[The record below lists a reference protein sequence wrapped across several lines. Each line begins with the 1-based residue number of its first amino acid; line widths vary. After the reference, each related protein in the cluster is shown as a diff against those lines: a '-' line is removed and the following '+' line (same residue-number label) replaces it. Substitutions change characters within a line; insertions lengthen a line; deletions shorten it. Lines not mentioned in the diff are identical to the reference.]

1 MRNRILI
8 VEDEHNLLLVVK
20 RALSKID
27 CHIDTATSSQVA
39 MNYVQKND
47 YDLIICDIKLPG
59 MSGIEFLKWCR
70 ENGIDSEFIVITAF
84 ATTDTAIEALRL
96 GAYDY
101 LLKPFNIEELR
112 LIVEKALKYRKIK
125 KENVLLKSQV
135 FYDLEKTGII
145 GESEGI
151 KRVLSLIKKVAP
163 TDSTVLI
170 TGESGSGK
178 ELVAKAIH
186 LNSRRKDNK
195 FLSINCAALPE
206 TLLESELFGYEKGA
220 FTGAEKSKPGLFEL
234 AHGGTLFL
242 DEIGEMPLS
251 MQAKL
256 LRVLEDFTIR
266 RLGGRED
273 IKVDVRLI
281 CATNR
286 DIEKEVKEGRFREDL
301 YYRINVFN
309 IHIPPLRERRKDIPL
324 LLNYFVDKFSKK
336 LGIKKPQISKEFL
349 KLLESYSF
357 PGNVRELENI
367 VERAITIMDGD
378 ILLPQHLP
386 DSVFKPESGIS
397 EDLSIIENGFDLE
410 EYINRIRLRFMEE
423 ALKKTNGKMKD
434 AAKLLNMS
442 FRSFRYYYH
451 KLKDEGKK

>member
-1 MRNRILI
+1 MRNKILI

-20 RALSKID
+20 RALTKID
-27 CHIDTATSSQVA
+27 CDIDTATSSQVA
-39 MNYVQKND
+39 MDYVRKSE
-47 YDLIICDIKLPG
+47 YDVIICDIKLPG
-59 MSGIEFLKWCR
+59 ISGIEFLKWCR
-70 ENGIDSEFIVITAF
+70 VNGIDAEFIIITAF

-112 LIVEKALKYRKIK
+112 LIVEKALTYRKIK

-135 FYDLEKTGII
+135 FYDLEKSGIV

-151 KRVLSLIKKVAP
+151 KRVLNLIKKVAP

-186 LNSRRKDNK
+186 LNSKRKDNK

-206 TLLESELFGYEKGA
+206 TLLESELFGYERGA

-286 DIEKEVKEGRFREDL
+286 DIEKEVKEGMFREDL

-309 IHIPPLRERRKDIPL
+309 IHIPPLKERKKDIPL

-378 ILLPQHLP
+378 ILLPEHLP
-386 DSVFKPESGIS
+386 ESVFKPEDGIS

-410 EYINRIRLRFMEE
+410 EYLNKIRLKFMEQ

-451 KLKDEGKK
+451 KLKGENQD